1 MTERKGKK
9 SMRKLVTKRI
19 IDSISPIENAD
30 AIETAHV
37 GGWQVVVKKGEMQ
50 SGDTAVYFEI
60 DSALPVDD
68 ERYSFLKDR
77 CLKRFTAN
85 SGETVDECIRVK
97 TIKLRGCLSQGL
109 LLPVIQFPE
118 LSDVPMEEDCSDLLH
133 VRHYDELAGMYSGN
147 ATAGNQKGSFPCF
160 IPKTDEERIQNL
172 PAYFTTMKDVEF
184 EVSEKV
190 DGSSMTVFYAPIL
203 RPDSPFGVC
212 SRNFELKLDDESS
225 AFVRIAKAYDLETI
239 LHRSFNYDNQ
249 ELALQGELNGPGING
264 NRDKNTSLSFRVFR
278 IFNIT
283 GQIFLTPQQR
293 INWCDTYLV
302 PHVKVLK
309 RHFRPFSEFKDMD
322 ELLKFSDGLTGN
334 GNPREG
340 LVYKEEDASNP
351 ITFKAVS
358 TDYLMKEK

>member
-1 MTERKGKK
+1 
-9 SMRKLVTKRI
+9 MRKLVTKRI

-50 SGDTAVYFEI
+50 RGDTAVYFEI

-118 LSDVPMEEDCSDLLH
+118 LSDIPMEEDCSEVLR
-133 VRHYDELAGMYSGN
+133 VRHYDELSNMYSGN

-190 DGSSMTVFYAPIL
+190 DGSSMTVFYAPVL
-203 RPDSPFGVC
+203 RPESPFGVC
-212 SRNFELKLDDESS
+212 SRNFELMLDDESS
-225 AFVRIAKAYDLETI
+225 AFVRMAKAYRLDVI
-239 LHRSFNYDNQ
+239 LHESFLYDDK

-264 NRDKNTSLSFRVFR
+264 NRDKSKELTFKVFR
-278 IFNIT
+278 IYNIT
-283 GQIFLTPQQR
+283 DQKFITPEQR
-293 INWCDTYLV
+293 INWCDAYLV
-302 PHVKVLK
+302 PHVKVLQ
-309 RHFRPFSEFKDMD
+309 RHFKPFAEFKDMD
-322 ELLKFSDGLTGN
+322 ELLKYSDGLTDN

-358 TDYLMKEK
+358 NAYLIKEK

>member
-1 MTERKGKK
+1 
-9 SMRKLVTKRI
+9 MRKLVTKRI
-19 IDSISPIENAD
+19 IDRISPIENAD

-147 ATAGNQKGSFPCF
+147 ATSGNQKGNFPYF

-184 EVSEKV
+184 CVS
-190 DGSSMTVFYAPIL
+190 VFYAPVL
-203 RPDSPFGVC
+203 RPESPFGVC

-225 AFVRIAKAYDLETI
+225 AFVRMAKAYRLDVI
-239 LHRSFNYDNQ
+239 LHESFLYDDK

-264 NRDKNTSLSFRVFR
+264 NRDKSKELTFKVFR
-278 IFNIT
+278 IYNIT
-283 GQIFLTPQQR
+283 DQKFLTPEQR
-293 INWCDTYLV
+293 INWCDAYLV
-302 PHVKVLK
+302 PHVKVLQ
-309 RHFRPFSEFKDMD
+309 RHFKPFAEFKDMD
-322 ELLKFSDGLTGN
+322 ELLKYSDGLTDN

-358 TDYLMKEK
+358 NAYLMKEK